1 MVELKQLLRG
11 KLVLYGLA
19 FLLLLL
25 VYAVAQNPRPLVQSL
40 AGELSDTYYNFNSR
54 QPPLELVFLE
64 IENDSVRQFGR
75 WPWRRSVLAEGLQ
88 RLEQAEVIG
97 LDMLFSEATRARHDL
112 ALIQTLAQLPV
123 IGGLFLNGPMSSEL
137 DEAAWSALADSAI
150 LGVQHSGLIASQ
162 RIELPT
168 PQIRE
173 ALPLLAALN
182 ITADDDQLFRHY
194 PVAFQ
199 VHDLVLPNLA
209 VQMWRLAKQQNVQLS
224 AEHAT
229 LGAQYLPV
237 DAQARLRLNF
247 YPTDSWQR
255 ITFAELM
262 QDDWQPERVAGRI
275 VLVGIS
281 EAGVTDIRATPL
293 GQIPGPLI
301 HLTMLGNLFD
311 GSLLTPINGLQLFS
325 LMCVSLLIGIWTWQL
340 RLPVVRIA
348 VWGLQAVTLCV
359 LGLLA
364 YKYFNLWLEV
374 FYPIVLLF
382 LWLVLG
388 EAWLFRISTAETRY
402 LRNAFSSYVAPTLVN
417 KLVKQGEDLHLGGQ
431 RQQITALFTDLRDF
445 TPTTEALDTEVL
457 VQHLN
462 AYFGL
467 MINRLHRYQGTLDKL
482 IGDAVMALFNAP
494 LADEDHAYHACLAAA
509 AMMQALEEF
518 NHRWP
523 DDPIRQL
530 RMGVGIN
537 TGEAIVGNIGAA
549 GRFNYTAIGDA
560 VNIAARLES
569 ATKEVQQQWQQLPAA
584 QRPCQRVDILIGE
597 ATYKAVKDRLP
608 CYPVEE
614 LVLKGKS
621 QPLPAWVL
629 DWQKMVQDSVL

>member
-1 MVELKQLLRG
+1 
-11 KLVLYGLA
+11 
-19 FLLLLL
+19 
-25 VYAVAQNPRPLVQSL
+25 
-40 AGELSDTYYNFNSR
+40 
-54 QPPLELVFLE
+54 
-64 IENDSVRQFGR
+64 
-75 WPWRRSVLAEGLQ
+75 
-88 RLEQAEVIG
+88 
-97 LDMLFSEATRARHDL
+97 
-112 ALIQTLAQLPV
+112 
-123 IGGLFLNGPMSSEL
+123 
-137 DEAAWSALADSAI
+137 
-150 LGVQHSGLIASQ
+150 
-162 RIELPT
+162 
-168 PQIRE
+168 
-173 ALPLLAALN
+173 
-182 ITADDDQLFRHY
+182 
-194 PVAFQ
+194 
-199 VHDLVLPNLA
+199 
-209 VQMWRLAKQQNVQLS
+209 
-224 AEHAT
+224 
-229 LGAQYLPV
+229 
-237 DAQARLRLNF
+237 
-247 YPTDSWQR
+247 
-255 ITFAELM
+255 
-262 QDDWQPERVAGRI
+262 
-275 VLVGIS
+275 
-281 EAGVTDIRATPL
+281 
-293 GQIPGPLI
+293 
-301 HLTMLGNLFD
+301 
-311 GSLLTPINGLQLFS
+311 
-325 LMCVSLLIGIWTWQL
+325 MCVSLLIGIWTWQL

-431 RQQITALFTDLRDF
+431 RQQLTALFTDLRDF